1 MRTPVLLAIAL
12 RTSSLRLSG
21 PVLAGRRRLVAS
33 MPGAIATVAAT
44 AQPAVAGDAR
54 TLARQGMSAFEEGE
68 DEDAE
73 DSDEG
78 LTNARVPRRPSGDLR
93 A

>member
-1 MRTPVLLAIAL
+1 M
-12 RTSSLRLSG
+12 LSNQKFARNARANIRAHDVR
-21 PVLAGRRRLVAS
+21 PSRAS
-33 MPGAIATVAAT
+33 QDEG
-44 AQPAVAGDAR
+44 
-54 TLARQGMSAFEEGE
+54 EEGE